1 MIRDMDF
8 IRELLEDISKGK
20 DNFSLNFSYEEDS
33 PLEYPANNTDKKTI
47 YHLDLMKEANLI
59 TWTGRYCYFDSTQCY
74 DNVQLTWAGHDYYD
88 VVRNNT
94 VWNKVKNHLESY
106 HLRIEEVSFEIIKG
120 IANQKLKEW
129 LGL

>member
-20 DNFSLNFSYEEDS
+20 DNFSLNFSYEEDN
-33 PLEYPANNTDKKTI
+33 PLEDPANNTDKKTI

-59 TWTGRYCYFDSTQCY
+59 TWTGRHCYFDSTQCY
-74 DNVQLTWAGHDYYD
+74 YNVQLTWEGHDYYNA
-88 VVRNNT
+88 VRNNT
-94 VWNKVKNHLESY
+94 VWNKVKNHLKSY
-106 HLRIEEVSFEIIKG
+106 HFRIEEASFEIIKG